1 MPLIQEVSPG
11 KITLIVVLGALLA
24 LPCLIWLSARMTL
37 DRSLAHTRA
46 SEALP
51 PPGPGTSTG
60 LVQIE
65 AGEFSFRARVAG
77 LDGDGPGLILL
88 HGFPESSIMWTPL
101 LERAAEAGFRVVAF
115 DQRGYSPGARP
126 VGAEQYAIDVL
137 VDDVFAVADAVGF
150 DAFHLI
156 GHDWGSIVGWVATSR
171 DTTRVLSWTSLAIPH
186 PGSIP
191 DPDAPP
197 STPTYV
203 KVFRRPGVAEA
214 LLGTGGRWFMKTA
227 MYSTMPAAH
236 VAEYDAL
243 YAEPGALTATLNWY
257 RALDPSSGAP
267 GNAGPVEQP
276 VLYIYGRND
285 IGAFVN
291 EGVQSRMPAF
301 VEGPFETVGLDAG
314 HWLIQDEEEIVL
326 DYVMKHLERN
336 R

>member
-1 MPLIQEVSPG
+1 MKIILIAF
-11 KITLIVVLGALLA
+11 LGALLA
-24 LPCLIWLSARMTL
+24 LLCVIWLSAWMTL
-37 DRSLAHTRA
+37 DRSFAHTRA

-51 PPGPGTSTG
+51 PPGRGTSTG

-65 AGEFSFRARVAG
+65 AGGFQYRARVAG
-77 LDGDGPGLILL
+77 LDGDGPALILL

-101 LERAAEAGFRVVAF
+101 LERAAEAGFQVVAF

-126 VGAEQYAIDVL
+126 VGVEQYAINLL
-137 VDDVFAVADAVGF
+137 VDDVFAVADAVDF
-150 DAFHLI
+150 DTFHLI
-156 GHDWGSIVGWVATSR
+156 GHDWGSIVGWAATSR
-171 DTTRVLSWTSLAIPH
+171 ETTRILSWASLAIPH
-186 PGSIP
+186 PGAIP

-214 LLGTGGRWFMKTA
+214 LLGTGGRWVMKKM

-257 RALDPSSGAP
+257 RALDPASGTA
-267 GNAGPVEQP
+267 GNSRPVKQP

-285 IGAFVN
+285 IGVFVN
-291 EGVQSRMPAF
+291 DDVQSRMPAF

-326 DYVMKHLERN
+326 DYAMKHLERN

>member
-1 MPLIQEVSPG
+1 MKTILIAF
-11 KITLIVVLGALLA
+11 LGALLA
-24 LPCLIWLSARMTL
+24 LPCLIWLSAWMTL
-37 DRSLAHTRA
+37 DRSFAHTRA

-65 AGEFSFRARVAG
+65 AGGFQYRARVAG
-77 LDGDGPGLILL
+77 LDGDGPALILL

-101 LERAAEAGFRVVAF
+101 LERAAEAGFQVVAF

-126 VGAEQYAIDVL
+126 VGVEQYAIDFL
-137 VDDVFAVADAVGF
+137 VDDVFAVADAVDF
-150 DAFHLI
+150 DTFHLI
-156 GHDWGSIVGWVATSR
+156 GHDWGSIVGWAATSR
-171 DTTRVLSWTSLAIPH
+171 ETTRILSWASLAIPH
-186 PGSIP
+186 PGAIP

-214 LLGTGGRWFMKTA
+214 LLGTGGRWFMKTL
-227 MYSTMPAAH
+227 MYSSMPAAH

-257 RALDPSSGAP
+257 RALDPSSGTA
-267 GNAGPVEQP
+267 GNSRPVKQP

-291 EGVQSRMPAF
+291 DDVQSRMPAF

-314 HWLIQDEEEIVL
+314 HWLIQDEGEIVL
-326 DYVMKHLERN
+326 DYAMKHLERN

>member
-1 MPLIQEVSPG
+1 MRI
-11 KITLIVVLGALLA
+11 ILIVVLGALLV
-24 LPCLIWLSARMTL
+24 LPCLIWLSAWMTL
-37 DRSLAHTRA
+37 DRSLSHTRA
-46 SEALP
+46 SKALP
-51 PPGPGTSTG
+51 PPRPGIPTG

-65 AGEFSFRARVAG
+65 AGGFSFRARVAG
-77 LDGDGPGLILL
+77 LDGEGPGLILL

-126 VGAEQYAIDVL
+126 AGADQYALDRL

-150 DAFHLI
+150 DGFHLI
-156 GHDWGSIVGWVATSR
+156 GHDWGSIVGWAAAAR
-171 DTTRVLSWTSLAIPH
+171 DTTRVLSWASLSIAHPGAIPE
-186 PGSIP
+186 
-191 DPDAPP
+191 PDAPR

-203 KVFRRPGVAEA
+203 KVVRRPGVAEA
-214 LLGTGGRWFMKTA
+214 LLGAGGRWFMKTF
-227 MYSTMPAAH
+227 MYSTMPAGH
-236 VAEYDAL
+236 IAEYDAL

-267 GNAGPVEQP
+267 GNVGPVEQP
-276 VLYIYGRND
+276 VLYVYGRND
-285 IGAFVN
+285 IEAFVN
-291 EGVQSRMPAF
+291 EDVQSRMPAF

-314 HWLIQDEEEIVL
+314 HWLIQDEEVIVL

>member
-1 MPLIQEVSPG
+1 MRI
-11 KITLIVVLGALLA
+11 ILIVILGALLA

-37 DRSLAHTRA
+37 DRSLSHTRA
-46 SEALP
+46 SGALP
-51 PPGPGTSTG
+51 YLGPGTSNG

-65 AGEFSFRARVAG
+65 VSGFSFRARVAG

-101 LERAAEAGFRVVAF
+101 LERAADAGFRVVAF

-126 VGAEQYAIDVL
+126 AGVDQYTPDLLVG
-137 VDDVFAVADAVGF
+137 DVFAVADAVGF
-150 DAFHLI
+150 GEFHLI
-156 GHDWGSIVGWVATSR
+156 GHDWGSLIGWAAASQ
-171 DTTRVLSWTSLAIPH
+171 DTTRVLSWASLAIPH
-186 PGSIP
+186 PGAIP
-191 DPDAPP
+191 DPAAPP

-203 KVFRRPGVAEA
+203 KVFRRPGVAETI
-214 LLGTGGRWFMKTA
+214 LGAGGRWFMKTL

-243 YAEPGALTATLNWY
+243 YAEPGALTAALNWY
-257 RALDPSSGAP
+257 RAFDPASGAP
-267 GNAGPVEQP
+267 GDVQPVEQP
-276 VLYIYGRND
+276 VLYIYGRKD

-291 EGVQSRMPAF
+291 EDVQSRMPAF

-326 DYVMKHLERN
+326 GHVMQHLERN

>member
-1 MPLIQEVSPG
+1 MKIILIAF
-11 KITLIVVLGALLA
+11 LGALLA
-24 LPCLIWLSARMTL
+24 WLCLIWLSAWMSL
-37 DRSLAHTRA
+37 DRSFAHTRA

-65 AGEFSFRARVAG
+65 AGGFQYRARVAG
-77 LDGDGPGLILL
+77 LDGDGPALMLL

-101 LERAAEAGFRVVAF
+101 LERAAEAGFQVVAF

-126 VGAEQYAIDVL
+126 VGVEQYAINFL
-137 VDDVFAVADAVGF
+137 VDDVFAVADAVDF
-150 DAFHLI
+150 DTFHLI
-156 GHDWGSIVGWVATSR
+156 GHDWGSIVGWAATSR
-171 DTTRVLSWTSLAIPH
+171 ETTRILSWASLAIPH
-186 PGSIP
+186 PGAIP

-214 LLGTGGRWFMKTA
+214 LLGTGGRWFMKTL
-227 MYSTMPAAH
+227 MYSSMPAAH

-257 RALDPSSGAP
+257 RALDPASGTA
-267 GNAGPVEQP
+267 GNSRSVKQP

-285 IGAFVN
+285 IGVFVN
-291 EGVQSRMPAF
+291 DDVQSRMPAF

-314 HWLIQDEEEIVL
+314 HWLMQDEEEIVL
-326 DYVMKHLERN
+326 DYAMKHLERN

>member
-1 MPLIQEVSPG
+1 MRI
-11 KITLIVVLGALLA
+11 ILIVVLGTLLA
-24 LPCLIWLSARMTL
+24 LPCLVWLSARMTL

-51 PPGPGTSTG
+51 FLGPGTSNG

-65 AGEFSFRARVAG
+65 ASGFSFRARVAG
-77 LDGDGPGLILL
+77 LDGRGPGLILL

-101 LERAAEAGFRVVAF
+101 LKRAAGVGFRVVAF

-126 VGAEQYAIDVL
+126 AGADQYTPDLLVG
-137 VDDVFAVADAVGF
+137 DVFAVADAVGF
-150 DAFHLI
+150 DGFHLV
-156 GHDWGSIVGWVATSR
+156 GHDWGSIVGWAAASR
-171 DTTRVLSWTSLAIPH
+171 DTTRVLSWASLAIPH
-186 PGSIP
+186 PGAIP
-191 DPDAPP
+191 EPDAPP
-197 STPTYV
+197 STPPYV

-214 LLGTGGRWFMKTA
+214 LLGAGGRWFMRNA

-257 RALDPSSGAP
+257 RAFDPASGAP
-267 GNAGPVEQP
+267 GDVRPVEQP

-291 EGVQSRMPAF
+291 EDVQSRMPAF
-301 VEGPFETVGLDAG
+301 VDGPFETIALNAG

-326 DYVMKHLERN
+326 DYVMQHLERN

>member
-1 MPLIQEVSPG
+1 MRIILF
-11 KITLIVVLGALLA
+11 VVLGAVLA
-24 LPCLIWLSARMTL
+24 LPCFIWLSARMTL

-46 SEALP
+46 AQALP
-51 PPGPGTSTG
+51 PLASGTSAG

-65 AGEFSFRARVAG
+65 ASGFSFRARVAG
-77 LDGDGPGLILL
+77 LDGDGPALILL

-126 VGAEQYAIDVL
+126 AGVDQYTPDLLVG
-137 VDDVFAVADAVGF
+137 DVFAVADAVGF
-150 DAFHLI
+150 GNFHLI
-156 GHDWGSIVGWVATSR
+156 GHDWGSLIGWAAASQ
-171 DTTRVLSWTSLAIPH
+171 DTTRVLSWASLAIPH
-186 PGSIP
+186 PGAIP

-197 STPTYV
+197 STPAYV

-214 LLGTGGRWFMKTA
+214 LLGTGGRWFMKKM

-257 RALDPSSGAP
+257 RAFDPSSGAP
-267 GNAGPVEQP
+267 GNVGPVEQP
-276 VLYIYGRND
+276 VLYVYGRND
-285 IGAFVN
+285 VEAFVN
-291 EGVQSRMPAF
+291 EDVQSRMPAF

-314 HWLIQDEEEIVL
+314 HWLIQDEEVIVL

>member
-1 MPLIQEVSPG
+1 MRIILFA
-11 KITLIVVLGALLA
+11 VLGAVLA
-24 LPCLIWLSARMTL
+24 LPCFIWLSARMTL
-37 DRSLAHTRA
+37 DRSLGHTRGA
-46 SEALP
+46 QALP
-51 PPGPGTSTG
+51 PLGPETSTG
-60 LVQIE
+60 LVKIE
-65 AGEFSFRARVAG
+65 AGGFSFRARVAG
-77 LDGDGPGLILL
+77 LGGDGPALVLL

-101 LERAAEAGFRVVAF
+101 LGRAAEAGFRVVAF

-126 VGAEQYAIDVL
+126 VGADQYAIDVL
-137 VDDVFAVADAVGF
+137 VGDIFAVADAVGF
-150 DAFHLI
+150 GSFHLI
-156 GHDWGSIVGWVATSR
+156 GHDWGSIVGWAATSR
-171 DTTRVLSWTSLAIPH
+171 DTTRILSWASLSIPH
-186 PGSIP
+186 PGAIP

-214 LLGTGGRWFMKTA
+214 LLGAGGRWFMRNA
-227 MYSTMPAAH
+227 MYSTMPATH

-257 RALDPSSGAP
+257 RAFDPSSGAP
-267 GNAGPVEQP
+267 GDVEPVKQP
-276 VLYIYGRND
+276 VLYVYGRND

-291 EGVQSRMPAF
+291 EDVQSRMPSF

-314 HWLIQDEEEIVL
+314 HWLIQDEEELVL

>member
-1 MPLIQEVSPG
+1 MRI
-11 KITLIVVLGALLA
+11 ILIVVLGALLV
-24 LPCLIWLSARMTL
+24 LPCLIWLSAWMTL
-37 DRSLAHTRA
+37 DRSLSHTRA
-46 SEALP
+46 SKALP
-51 PPGPGTSTG
+51 PPRPGIPTG

-65 AGEFSFRARVAG
+65 AGGFSVRARVAG
-77 LDGDGPGLILL
+77 LEGEGPGLILL

-115 DQRGYSPGARP
+115 DQRGYSPGARAA
-126 VGAEQYAIDVL
+126 GADQYALERL

-150 DAFHLI
+150 DGFHLI
-156 GHDWGSIVGWVATSR
+156 GHDWGSIVGWAATSR
-171 DTTRVLSWTSLAIPH
+171 DTTRVLSWASLSIPH
-186 PGSIP
+186 PGAIP
-191 DPDAPP
+191 EPDAPR

-214 LLGTGGRWFMKTA
+214 LLGAGGRWFMKTF
-227 MYSTMPAAH
+227 MYSTMPAGH
-236 VAEYDAL
+236 IAEYDAL

-257 RALDPSSGAP
+257 RAFDPSSGAP
-267 GNAGPVEQP
+267 GEAGPVEQP
-276 VLYIYGRND
+276 VLYVYGRND

-291 EGVQSRMPAF
+291 EDVQSRMPAF

>member
-1 MPLIQEVSPG
+1 MRI
-11 KITLIVVLGALLA
+11 ILIVVLGTLLA
-24 LPCLIWLSARMTL
+24 LPCLVWLSARMTL

-51 PPGPGTSTG
+51 FLGPGTSNG

-65 AGEFSFRARVAG
+65 ASGFSFRARVAG
-77 LDGDGPGLILL
+77 LDGHGPGLILL

-115 DQRGYSPGARP
+115 DQRGYSTGARP
-126 VGAEQYAIDVL
+126 AGADQYTPDLLVG
-137 VDDVFAVADAVGF
+137 DVFAVADAVGF
-150 DAFHLI
+150 DGFHLI
-156 GHDWGSIVGWVATSR
+156 GHDWGSIVGWAAASR
-171 DTTRVLSWTSLAIPH
+171 DATRVLSWASLAIPH
-186 PGSIP
+186 PGAIP
-191 DPDAPP
+191 EPDAPP
-197 STPTYV
+197 STPPYV

-214 LLGTGGRWFMKTA
+214 LLGAGGRWFMRNA

-236 VAEYDAL
+236 VAEYDSL

-257 RALDPSSGAP
+257 RAFDPASGAP
-267 GNAGPVEQP
+267 GDVRPVEQP

-291 EGVQSRMPAF
+291 EDVQSRMPAF
-301 VEGPFETVGLDAG
+301 VDGPFETIGLDAG

-326 DYVMKHLERN
+326 DYVMQHLERN

>member
-1 MPLIQEVSPG
+1 MKMILIALMG
-11 KITLIVVLGALLA
+11 VLVALL
-24 LPCLIWLSARMTL
+24 CLIWLSAWMTL
-37 DRSLAHTRA
+37 DRSFAHTRA

-51 PPGPGTSTG
+51 PPGPGMETG

-65 AGEFSFRARVAG
+65 AGGFQYRARVAG
-77 LDGDGPGLILL
+77 LDGDGPALILL

-101 LERAAEAGFRVVAF
+101 LERAAEAGFQVVAF

-126 VGAEQYAIDVL
+126 VGVEQYSIDLL
-137 VDDVFAVADAVGF
+137 VDDVLAVADAVNF
-150 DAFHLI
+150 DSFHLI
-156 GHDWGSIVGWVATSR
+156 GHDWGSIVGWAATSR
-171 DTTRVLSWTSLAIPH
+171 EPTRILSWVSLAIPH
-186 PGSIP
+186 PGAIP
-191 DPDAPP
+191 DPEAPP

-203 KVFRRPGVAEA
+203 KVFRQPGVAETV
-214 LLGTGGRWFMKTA
+214 LGTGGRWFMKNLI
-227 MYSTMPAAH
+227 YSSMPTAH

-257 RALDPSSGAP
+257 RALDPSSGTV
-267 GNAGPVEQP
+267 GLSGPVKQP
-276 VLYIYGRND
+276 VLYIYGRHD

-291 EGVQSRMPAF
+291 NDVQSRMPAF

-326 DYVMKHLERN
+326 DYAMKHLERN

>member
-1 MPLIQEVSPG
+1 MRIALMI
-11 KITLIVVLGALLA
+11 VLGLLLA
-24 LPCLIWLSARMTL
+24 LPCLIWLSARLTL

-46 SEALP
+46 SDALP
-51 PPGPGTSTG
+51 LAGPETSSG
-60 LVQIE
+60 LVQIKV
-65 AGEFSFRARVAG
+65 GEFSFRARVAG
-77 LDGDGPGLILL
+77 LDGNGPGLILL

-101 LERAAEAGFRVVAF
+101 VERAADAGFRVVAF

-126 VGAEQYAIDVL
+126 EGVDRYGIDAL
-137 VDDVFAVADAVGF
+137 VDDIFAIADAVGF
-150 DAFHLI
+150 ESFHLI
-156 GHDWGSIVGWVATSR
+156 GHDWGSIVGWAATSR
-171 DTTRVLSWTSLAIPH
+171 DKGRVLSWASLSIPH
-186 PGSIP
+186 PGAIP

-214 LLGTGGRWFMKTA
+214 LMGAGGRWFMRNA

-257 RALDPSSGAP
+257 RALDPSSGGAA
-267 GNAGPVEQP
+267 NADPIEQP

-291 EGVQSRMPAF
+291 EGVQSRVPAF
-301 VEGPFETVGLDAG
+301 IKGPFETFGLDTG
-314 HWLIQDEEEIVL
+314 HWLIQDEEETVINHL
-326 DYVMKHLERN
+326 MEHLERN
-336 R
+336 RQTTAPKPAA

>member
-1 MPLIQEVSPG
+1 MKIILIAF
-11 KITLIVVLGALLA
+11 LGALLA
-24 LPCLIWLSARMTL
+24 WLCLLWLSAWMSL
-37 DRSLAHTRA
+37 DRSFAHTRA

-65 AGEFSFRARVAG
+65 AGGFQYRARVAG
-77 LDGDGPGLILL
+77 LDGDGPALMLL

-101 LERAAEAGFRVVAF
+101 LERAAEAGFQVVAF

-126 VGAEQYAIDVL
+126 VGVEQYAINFL
-137 VDDVFAVADAVGF
+137 VDDVFAVADAVDF
-150 DAFHLI
+150 DTFHLI
-156 GHDWGSIVGWVATSR
+156 GHDWGSIVGWAATSR
-171 DTTRVLSWTSLAIPH
+171 ETTRILSWASLAIPH
-186 PGSIP
+186 PGAIP

-214 LLGTGGRWFMKTA
+214 LLGTGGRWFMKTL
-227 MYSTMPAAH
+227 MYSSMPAAH

-257 RALDPSSGAP
+257 RALDPASGTA
-267 GNAGPVEQP
+267 GNSRPVKQP

-285 IGAFVN
+285 IGVFVN
-291 EGVQSRMPAF
+291 DDVQSRMPAF

-326 DYVMKHLERN
+326 DYAMKHLERN